1 MPIRLRGLAKGDAG
15 AGEGRPWPV
24 PFVSTPFSFDL
35 MLFLAL
41 WPLWWILGLEQI
53 LPPLFLTWET
63 ARYLWQARGRFTVS
77 APVVWAGLLAA
88 WWLVPALWVD
98 REYADIFV
106 KETAA
111 AWSQVMM
118 LFLSVN
124 AIRTA
129 REWNQAAR
137 GLKWLAVFVSVGG
150 LIYALGLWRGET
162 LSAVGRLL
170 PANLVESS
178 TFFRSIAIRRLAV
191 VSTEGTALF
200 TGRLISLTL
209 APTYLSLV
217 SLLLIPFM
225 AWQMTEAKGRARIA
239 LGLALA
245 GLLVCLAGTESR
257 VAYLAFGVGL
267 AAFGVYASRSLN
279 RRARTVLYA
288 GAATLVVLAILGVVI
303 GFGGLDD
310 LWRAVAVEWRPG
322 SISVRTRVYLET
334 FRLLPEHPIAGWGV
348 QARIPGIRSSFSAG
362 SHSSILAMGF
372 RHGAVGL
379 VLYIGLWVSIWREIL
394 RGLKRSGASQGAQ
407 GFWVAVAIAMLGFNI
422 RELADA
428 WWWDQTLTMALWT
441 LWGLFLAAKVKD
453 TLPAAG
459 LSPSGQE
466 MGK

>member
-1 MPIRLRGLAKGDAG
+1 MPIRFPRLAKEGAK
-15 AGEGRPWPV
+15 AGEDRPWPV
-24 PFVSTPFSFDL
+24 PFVSTPFSVDL

-41 WPLWWILGLEQI
+41 WPLWWILGVEQI

-118 LFLSVN
+118 LFLFGN
-124 AIRTA
+124 AVRTA
-129 REWNQAAR
+129 KEWNQAAR
-137 GLKWLAVFVSVGG
+137 GLKWLAVFVAAGG
-150 LIYALGLWRGET
+150 LIYALGLWRGEM

-170 PANLVESS
+170 PGYLVESS

-191 VSTEGTALF
+191 VSAEGAALF
-200 TGRLISLTL
+200 PGRLTSLTL
-209 APTYLSLV
+209 TPSSLSII
-217 SLLLIPFM
+217 SLLLIPFV
-225 AWQMTEAKGRARIA
+225 AWQMSEAKGRTRVV

-245 GLLVCLAGTESR
+245 ELLVCLAGAESR

-279 RRARTVLYA
+279 RRARTALYA
-288 GAATLVVLAILGVVI
+288 GAAALVVLAILGIVI

-348 QARIPGIRSSFSAG
+348 QARIPGVRSSFSAG

-372 RHGAVGL
+372 RHGVVGL
-379 VLYIGLWVSIWREIL
+379 VLYIGLWVSIWREIF
-394 RGLKRSGASQGAQ
+394 RGLKRSGASQGAR
-407 GFWVAVAIAMLGFNI
+407 GFWVAVAVAMLCFNI

-428 WWWDQTLTMALWT
+428 WWWDQTLTMTLWT
-441 LWGLFLAAKVKD
+441 LWGLILAAKVKD
-453 TLPAAG
+453 TVSAAG

-466 MGK
+466 TGK